1 MHARLG
7 TFWPALGA
15 AAAIAVG
22 ADAAHA
28 QDASAPE
35 IQWRAPAGCP
45 DGAAVQAEVDALL
58 GRPWRGDDGIAVDA
72 EVSQDVSAG
81 WVLRLRAGDA
91 ASERT
96 VPGEG
101 CEALAQAAALMIA
114 WMIDPA
120 AGPSEVA
127 PEPPMAPEESAA
139 TELASPRTAVLASRV
154 TLVPP
159 RATRPAASE
168 PTELGV
174 PTLPPPR
181 AEPASGTPVSVG
193 IGGGLVLDVGT
204 LPALTPGFSLE
215 VVVRIDRLDLR
226 VRGGWLSSQGASLVN
241 VMVAAPR
248 GAGVE
253 LEHASGSLQACARPL
268 DADADARPGL
278 AICGA
283 VHAGATIARGVGV
296 SHPGRAEAA
305 IAALGV
311 GAAMPW
317 APFDW
322 LDLEVAIELVV
333 PLGTPSFVLDPFGT
347 VYTPA
352 PVAGRLTLGGHV
364 DVR

>member
-1 MHARLG
+1 VLCRPLGEMHARLG

-45 DGAAVQAEVDALL
+45 DGAAVQAEVDA
-58 GRPWRGDDGIAVDA
+58 

-91 ASERT
+91 APERT

-154 TLVPP
+154 TAAPP
-159 RATRPAASE
+159 RAVRPAA
-168 PTELGV
+168 
-174 PTLPPPR
+174 
-181 AEPASGTPVSVG
+181 
-193 IGGGLVLDVGT
+193 
-204 LPALTPGFSLE
+204 
-215 VVVRIDRLDLR
+215 
-226 VRGGWLSSQGASLVN
+226 
-241 VMVAAPR
+241 
-248 GAGVE
+248 
-253 LEHASGSLQACARPL
+253 
-268 DADADARPGL
+268 
-278 AICGA
+278 
-283 VHAGATIARGVGV
+283 
-296 SHPGRAEAA
+296 
-305 IAALGV
+305 
-311 GAAMPW
+311 
-317 APFDW
+317 
-322 LDLEVAIELVV
+322 
-333 PLGTPSFVLDPFGT
+333 
-347 VYTPA
+347 
-352 PVAGRLTLGGHV
+352 
-364 DVR
+364 